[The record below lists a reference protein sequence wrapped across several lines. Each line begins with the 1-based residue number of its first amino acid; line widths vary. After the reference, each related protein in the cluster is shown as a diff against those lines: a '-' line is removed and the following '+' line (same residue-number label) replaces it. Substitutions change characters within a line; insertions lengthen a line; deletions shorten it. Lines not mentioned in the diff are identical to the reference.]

1 MLTVQFAAV
10 FVIIIERRKDAL
22 LWSFRSS
29 RTARNPRRRMHARA
43 FRPRFRGNGGRD
55 ARVLPR
61 PFFCASRWCVHSN
74 YYPSRIIR
82 MLFLRRTIII
92 YHRRI
97 LSSQVR
103 ERQNAKKENDARR
116 TLPVACMDWDMIS
129 VSFLLLG
136 GFKRFCVR
144 VRV

>member
-1 MLTVQFAAV
+1 
-10 FVIIIERRKDAL
+10 
-22 LWSFRSS
+22 
-29 RTARNPRRRMHARA
+29 
-43 FRPRFRGNGGRD
+43 
-55 ARVLPR
+55 
-61 PFFCASRWCVHSN
+61 
-74 YYPSRIIR
+74 

-103 ERQNAKKENDARR
+103 ERQNAKNENDARR

-129 VSFLLLG
+129 VSFLLRG